1 MEKTI
6 LSAVIVMAL
15 GLTGQA
21 YADSNNAA
29 VTQTASDNTATWRSA
44 EN

>member
-1 MEKTI
+1 MTKTI
-6 LSAVIVMAL
+6 LSAAIAMAL
-15 GLTGQA
+15 GLTSQA

-29 VTQTASDNTATWRSA
+29 VTQNNTATSRPT

>member
-15 GLTGQA
+15 RLTGQA

-29 VTQTASDNTATWRSA
+29 VT
-44 EN
+44 

>member
-1 MEKTI
+1 MKKTI
-6 LSAVIVMAL
+6 LSAAIAMAL

-29 VTQTASDNTATWRSA
+29 VTQTASGNTATWRPT